1 MTLLTLCNMEDSEK
15 RKKKMCEISKYQLKA
30 AFLEVKASSAN
41 KLPPFVTVAFS
52 ASSFSL
58 ELNRILFWLLICF

>member
-52 ASSFSL
+52 ASS
-58 ELNRILFWLLICF
+58 LFPGVK